1 MTSRA
6 PLSAFAN
13 RAPYVVAVLLIFV
26 LVGWHAQF
34 ISVGMISHFDEY
46 YTFERSVSFAR
57 MEDWWAVYSRN
68 EPTLKK
74 PPLQYWMIA
83 GLMELGV
90 SDVIALRA
98 PSLLFAGLT
107 LCATG
112 LLARIVLPQ
121 HPWAVAS
128 AVLIVASSQS
138 FWSNA
143 TSAMLDQGA
152 AFFVTLGLVTMLLAF
167 ERPRLWPLF
176 AFVVFLGGLQ
186 KGPVALGFLLFAVLA
201 LAVTAKLQD
210 VPLRV
215 RLRNRWFLGSLF
227 LALVLAF
234 SWQLLQDWR
243 FAQDD
248 AIGGS
253 VEKEMINRFVPSVGD
268 EAART
273 WTTIRWLILGN
284 EPIPRL
290 IGFLGLL
297 VIPFSL
303 KRPLLLGLTG
313 IAFIFVGIM
322 WMASG
327 NVYARYMLLLTPL
340 LAVGTA
346 GLFVTLL
353 RKDHFAALAGI
364 ALSVWI
370 GGPFFGNAQ
379 LGLEAATRNGATFDE
394 ILHPVGTALQPDEIL
409 IVCAWD
415 RPMRI
420 PPGAYTVYAAGTAH
434 FIRLRQDNLTEAL
447 DDWGY
452 TGGPLRGVCSPSE
465 MAQIADRFDGFAT
478 QTLPG
483 GYLHWTASGLKAG
496 S

>member
-1 MTSRA
+1 MTSPA
-6 PLSAFAN
+6 PTRSFAD
-13 RAPYVVAVLLIFV
+13 RAPYLVAMVLIVV
-26 LVGWHAQF
+26 LVGWYTQY
-34 ISVGMISHFDEY
+34 IGVGMIAHFDEF

-90 SDVIALRA
+90 SDVVALRA

-107 LCATG
+107 LGATA
-112 LLARIVLPQ
+112 LLARLVLPQ
-121 HPWAVAS
+121 YPWATAS
-128 AVLIVASSQS
+128 AVLIVASSQA
-138 FWSNA
+138 FWNHA

-152 AFFVTLGLVTMLLAF
+152 AFFVTLGLVAMLLAF
-167 ERPRLWPLF
+167 ERPKLWPLF

-186 KGPVALGFLLFAVLA
+186 KGPVALGFLLFAVLS
-201 LAVTAKLQD
+201 LAVTARLQD
-210 VPLRV
+210 IPLRTRV
-215 RLRNRWFLGSLF
+215 NNRWFWISAF
-227 LALVLAF
+227 VALVLAF
-234 SWQLLQDWR
+234 SWQLLQDLR

-248 AIGGS
+248 AISGS
-253 VEKEMINRFVPSVGD
+253 VEKEMINRFVPGVGD
-268 EAART
+268 EATRS
-273 WTTIRWLILGN
+273 WTTISSLILGK

-297 VIPFSL
+297 VIPFTL
-303 KRPLLLGLTG
+303 KRPLLLGLSG
-313 IAFIFVGIM
+313 IAVIFVLVM

-327 NVYARYMLLLTPL
+327 NVYGRYMLLLTPL

-346 GLFVTLL
+346 GLFATVL
-353 RKDHFAALAGI
+353 RKDYLGALAAI
-364 ALSVWI
+364 ALSVAI
-370 GGPFFGNAQ
+370 GGPFIPQSQ
-379 LGLEAATRNGATFDE
+379 LGLQTATRNGATFQE
-394 ILHPVGTALQPDEIL
+394 VLTPVGAARRDEETF

-420 PPGAYTVYAAGTAH
+420 PPGAYTVYAAGTQRY
-434 FIRLRQDNLTEAL
+434 IRLRENDLLDAL

-452 TGGPLRGVCSPSE
+452 VVGPLRGVCSPTE
-465 MAQIADRFDGFAT
+465 METLSPMLSDLFT
-478 QTLPG
+478 ETLPG
-483 GYLHWTASGLKAG
+483 GYLHWTASGLKTE